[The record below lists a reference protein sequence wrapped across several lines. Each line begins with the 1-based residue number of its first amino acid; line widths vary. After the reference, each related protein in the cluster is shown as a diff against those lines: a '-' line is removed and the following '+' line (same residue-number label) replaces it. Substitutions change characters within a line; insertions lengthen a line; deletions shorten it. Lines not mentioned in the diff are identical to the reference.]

1 METNNAFPQVA
12 RRRVTLF
19 LLACLGAL
27 LFTAVVYRVDNP
39 SIVQHE
45 EQREM
50 PGGGSMEKMGD
61 MAGVSALM
69 QRLQSNPDDIEAMR
83 SLGMSFMEMQAW
95 ERALAFWDMVLER
108 HADDVMALNQKGF
121 CLFEL
126 EQYAEAAVLFERML
140 GIEKD
145 NFHAHYNLGVIYKYY
160 PSSRKRRPRTFRPL
174 STEHRKTLRC
184 SATPGVNWAASRP
197 ADPV

>member
-69 QRLQSNPDDIEAMR
+69 QRLQSSPDDIEAMR

-160 PSSRKRRPRTFRPL
+160 LEQPEK
-174 STEHRKTLRC
+174 
-184 SATPGVNWAASRP
+184 AASHFQAVVDGAPEDP
-197 ADPV
+197 ALLSNARRELGGE

>member
-160 PSSRKRRPRTFRPL
+160 LEQPEK
-174 STEHRKTLRC
+174 
-184 SATPGVNWAASRP
+184 AASHFQAVVDGAPEDP
-197 ADPV
+197 ALLSNARRELGGE